1 MISRRQAAIGVVF
14 WLLIFGGF
22 VALAGVGDFIE
33 TADQISPARFAVMLG
48 ANGLG
53 VLAMGLALYV
63 IAHNVGLGFSPIESV
78 FLNTTVGL
86 AHNLTPFGQ
95 AGGIPVSGAIL
106 SRQTDRPYEEC
117 LAVLSAKDIVGF
129 VPAILVF
136 VVGGGYLALFGRS
149 VPGRLRPLVAAFT
162 LFVVIVVSVAA
173 LVYRYPEPAYRV
185 LSRLVAWVNR
195 TVARLP
201 LIPSLDPT
209 EVQTRLDNFS
219 ESIGSIAS
227 NPPTVVAA
235 SALTTTAISSQ
246 GILLWLT
253 LGGVGVELSPV
264 LAVFIIPVSLLASG
278 LPLPGGSGGVESLQV
293 LLVVAASGAAASTVI
308 TAVLVSRGLVY
319 WTPIILG
326 SITLFVIE
334 VRDRLA

>member
-33 TADQISPARFAVMLG
+33 TASQISPSRFAVMLG

-63 IAHNVGLGFSPIESV
+63 IAHNVGLGFSAIESV

-149 VPGRLRPLVAAFT
+149 VPGRLRPLVAAFS

-173 LVYRYPEPAYRV
+173 LIYRYPEPAYRV
-185 LSRLVAWVNR
+185 LSRLVAWINR

-209 EVQTRLDNFS
+209 EVQT
-219 ESIGSIAS
+219 
-227 NPPTVVAA
+227 
-235 SALTTTAISSQ
+235 TTTAVGSQ

-264 LAVFIIPVSLLASG
+264 LTVFIIPVSLLASG

-319 WTPIILG
+319 WTPIIMG